1 MGFFRRSLPGI
12 FPELLE
18 CRFCFFAHPPGFQ
31 RLFDGA
37 QIGEVVQ
44 GRRAKAVQGGL
55 GKFRKSRCQQPCHRH
70 LGIIAGRVK
79 GMHLRQHRGEILL
92 YQEKIQQHAVLPKR
106 ASNSFLLSQYGWT
119 NWNTRS
125 LFFCANLRLE
135 QKLSQIDQ
143 LSISGIKERI

>member
-92 YQEKIQQHAVLPKR
+92 YQEKIQQHDKAKARLKFLSALAIRLDKLEHALPV
-106 ASNSFLLSQYGWT
+106 
-119 NWNTRS
+119 
-125 LFFCANLRLE
+125 FCANLRLE